1 MQSSVL
7 GEALTRR
14 EIPKE
19 LAESRATVARH
30 LGIARLA
37 PGSLRP
43 DLMTLRS
50 SGLQSA
56 VSDVS
61 MATQEDRA
69 LSREIGTTFDAAEEV
84 QGL

>member
-1 MQSSVL
+1 M
-7 GEALTRR
+7 
-14 EIPKE
+14 
-19 LAESRATVARH
+19 
-30 LGIARLA
+30 
-37 PGSLRP
+37 
-43 DLMTLRS
+43 RS

-69 LSREIGTTFDAAEEV
+69 LSREIGTMFDAAEEV